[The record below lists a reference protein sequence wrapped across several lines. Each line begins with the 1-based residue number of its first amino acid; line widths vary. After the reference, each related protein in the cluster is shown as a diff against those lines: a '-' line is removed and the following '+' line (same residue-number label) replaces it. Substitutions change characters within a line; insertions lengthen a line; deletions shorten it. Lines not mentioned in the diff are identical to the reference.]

1 MPALVEVVPE
11 LRDALNEHMRDN
23 DEILPHV
30 FFGCDVVPFVL
41 DAWERGRAN
50 VLARCL
56 AFLDAAMASPD
67 PSTRELVAI
76 SFVESV
82 GPWDPAMAD
91 FIAIWPQALAEEA
104 AAQVG
109 QRQYSHPYSQAG

>member
-1 MPALVEVVPE
+1 MATPDLTYGGVVPALIEVVPE
-11 LRDALNEHMRDN
+11 LRDALNEHIRDN
-23 DEILPHV
+23 DEILQHV

-41 DAWERGRAN
+41 DAWKHRRADI
-50 VLARCL
+50 LARCL

-67 PSTRELVAI
+67 PRTRELVAV

-82 GPWDPAMAD
+82 GPWDSTMAD
-91 FIAIWPQALAEEA
+91 FVAIWPQALAEEA

-109 QRQYSHPYSQAG
+109 

>member
-1 MPALVEVVPE
+1 MATTDLTYGGVVPTLIEVVPE
-11 LRDALNEHMRDN
+11 LRDALDEHIRDN

-30 FFGCDVVPFVL
+30 FFGCVMVPFVL
-41 DAWERGRAN
+41 NAWKHGRADA
-50 VLARCL
+50 LARCL

-67 PSTRELVAI
+67 PSLRELVAV
-76 SFVESV
+76 SFVEAV
-82 GPWDPAMAD
+82 GPWDPMMAD

-109 QRQYSHPYSQAG
+109 

>member
-1 MPALVEVVPE
+1 MATADLTYGGVVPALIEVVPE
-11 LRDALNEHMRDN
+11 LRDALNEHIRDN
-23 DEILPHV
+23 DEILQHV

-41 DAWERGRAN
+41 DAWKHGRAG

-56 AFLDAAMASPD
+56 GFLDAAMASP
-67 PSTRELVAI
+67 STRELVAV
-76 SFVESV
+76 SFVEAV
-82 GPWDPAMAD
+82 GPWDSTMAD

-109 QRQYSHPYSQAG
+109 